1 MDVAVSYCIVNTEQ
15 RELLL
20 RCLDAVAR
28 DRAALTVTSEV
39 LVLDNASRDGSAG
52 AARAHPAVDTL
63 IRLSRRTGKGAN
75 DTQLLQRARGSFCLL
90 LNEDAEL
97 QPGATAALLAALE
110 EHPGAAAAGAELVDE
125 AGARRASAWRF
136 PTPAAA
142 LLTAFGLHRRFVVQS
157 RGNRTRDVDWSQS
170 AALLVRRDAAEAIG
184 WFDPAFFVYSDEVDF
199 CKRLRDAGWSVL
211 FAPAAHALHHE
222 AAGAPGRAPD
232 RRVVAQPRPLRA
244 QAPRRGRRARGAL
257 AHGVDVRRPQRAGA
271 RRPRARRAPLPPPR
285 ARHAVPRPRRGA
297 RRGGRRLQPRH
308 APVTRRGAGLTSG
321 A

>member
-1 MDVAVSYCIVNTEQ
+1 
-15 RELLL
+15 
-20 RCLDAVAR
+20 
-28 DRAALTVTSEV
+28 
-39 LVLDNASRDGSAG
+39 VLDNASRDGSAG

-63 IRLSRRTGKGAN
+63 VRLSRRTGKGAN

-157 RGNRTRDVDWSQS
+157 RGNRTRGVDWSQS

-222 AAGAPGRAPD
+222 AAGAPGERRIVELSRNRD
-232 RRVVAQPRPLRA
+232 RYVRKHHGAGA
-244 QAPRRGRRARGAL
+244 AL
-257 AHGVDVRRPQRAGA
+257 AVRWLTAWTYAVRSVLALAAPGHDA
-271 RRPRARRAPLPPPR
+271 RRYRRHVRATLFPGRGEGLAEAAADFNRGPRL
-285 ARHAVPRPRRGA
+285 
-297 RRGGRRLQPRH
+297 
-308 APVTRRGAGLTSG
+308 
-321 A
+321 

>member
-1 MDVAVSYCIVNTEQ
+1 M
-15 RELLL
+15 L

-52 AARAHPAVDTL
+52 AARAHPVVGEL
-63 IRLSRRTGKGAN
+63 IRLDRREGKGAN
-75 DTQLLQRARGSFCLL
+75 DTRLLQRARGRFCLL

-110 EHPGAAAAGAELVDE
+110 EHPGAAAAGAELV
-125 AGARRASAWRF
+125 GADGVRRPSAWRF

-142 LLTAFGLHRRFVVQS
+142 LLTALRLHRRFVVQS
-157 RGNRTRDVDWSQS
+157 RGSRTRTVDWSQS

-199 CKRLRDAGWSVL
+199 CKRLQDAGWSVL

-222 AAGAPGRAPD
+222 AAGAPGERRIVELSRNRD
-232 RRVVAQPRPLRA
+232 RYVRKHHGPAA
-244 QAPRRGRRARGAL
+244 AL
-257 AHGVDVRRPQRAGA
+257 AVRWLTAWTYAVRSVLALATPGHDA
-271 RRPRARRAPLPPPR
+271 RRYRRHVTATLFPGRGEGLAEAAADFNRGPRL
-285 ARHAVPRPRRGA
+285 
-297 RRGGRRLQPRH
+297 
-308 APVTRRGAGLTSG
+308 
-321 A
+321 

>member
-52 AARAHPAVDTL
+52 AARAHPAVDTV
-63 IRLSRRTGKGAN
+63 IRLGRRTGKGAN
-75 DTQLLQRARGSFCLL
+75 DTQLLQRARGRFCLL

-97 QPGATAALLAALE
+97 QPGATAALLAALA
-110 EHPGAAAAGAELVDE
+110 EHPGAAAAGAELIDA
-125 AGARRASAWRF
+125 AGVRRPSAWRF

-142 LLTAFGLHRRFVVQS
+142 LLTALGLHRRFVVQS
-157 RGNRTRDVDWSQS
+157 RGSRTRGVDWSQS

-222 AAGAPGRAPD
+222 AAGAPGERRIVELSRNRD
-232 RRVVAQPRPLRA
+232 RYVRKHSGAGA
-244 QAPRRGRRARGAL
+244 AL
-257 AHGVDVRRPQRAGA
+257 AVRWLTAWTYAVRSVLALAAPGHDA
-271 RRPRARRAPLPPPR
+271 RRYRRHVRATLFPGRGEGLAEAAADFNRGPRL
-285 ARHAVPRPRRGA
+285 
-297 RRGGRRLQPRH
+297 
-308 APVTRRGAGLTSG
+308 
-321 A
+321 